1 MNLAAALIGS
11 LAALGACWLLTGGVL
26 RLLKRRGVL
35 DIPNERSSHS
45 APTPR
50 GGGIAVIGV
59 LLAAWLAFW
68 LAGAGGGTAAASEF
82 WIVLAA
88 GAALAVISW
97 FDDVRGGLPAI
108 VRLAAQAIAVG
119 AGLFALPGEGA
130 VFQGMLPPA
139 LDLALSG
146 LIWLWFVNLFN
157 FMDGIDGI
165 AGSQTAT
172 AGLGLFV
179 LAILSAAGAGL
190 GPYGL
195 ALAAVA
201 LGFLPWNWQ
210 PARIFLGDV
219 GSAPLGYV
227 MGWLL
232 LAHAGFGHW
241 QAALLLVLYFF
252 ADATFTLLRRLA
264 RGEAVWRAHR
274 EHYYQYAV
282 DAGRSH
288 AHVVLAVTAVNFL
301 LAGLA
306 LATAVSPAAAWGAL
320 GAGILLTAALLCY
333 LRFARIRAAHAD

>member
-1 MNLAAALIGS
+1 MSLTVALIGS
-11 LAALGACWLLTGGVL
+11 LAALGACWLLPGGVL

-35 DIPNERSSHS
+35 DLPNERSS
-45 APTPR
+45 
-50 GGGIAVIGV
+50 GGGIAVVGV

-68 LAGAGGGTAAASEF
+68 LVGDGSAASANF
-82 WIVLAA
+82 WIILAA

-108 VRLAAQAIAVG
+108 VRLGAQAIAVG

-130 VFQGMLPPA
+130 VFQGVLPPA
-139 LDLALSG
+139 LDMALSG

-157 FMDGIDGI
+157 FMDGIDGT

-179 LAILSAAGAGL
+179 LAIISSAATGL

-219 GSAPLGYV
+219 GSVPLGYA

-232 LAHAGFGHW
+232 LALAAFGWW
-241 QAALLLVLYFF
+241 QAALLLVLYYL

-264 RGEAVWRAHR
+264 RGEAIWRAHH

-282 DAGRSH
+282 EAGRSH
-288 AHVVLAVTAVNFL
+288 AHVVVAVTTVNLL

-306 LATAVSPAAAWGAL
+306 LATTVSPTVAWGAL
-320 GAGILLTAALLCY
+320 GAGILLTAALLWY
-333 LRFARIRAAHAD
+333 LRFARIRAVHAD

>member
-1 MNLAAALIGS
+1 MNLTIALVGS
-11 LAALGACWLLTGGVL
+11 LAALGACWLATGGVL
-26 RLLKRRGVL
+26 RLLRRRGVL

-50 GGGIAVIGV
+50 GGGIAVTGV

-68 LAGAGGGTAAASEF
+68 LAGAGDAATEQFWIPLAAAAG
-82 WIVLAA
+82 LAA
-88 GAALAVISW
+88 ISW
-97 FDDVRGGLPAI
+97 LDDARGGLPAI
-108 VRLAAQAIAVG
+108 LRFGAQGIAVG

-130 VFQGMLPPA
+130 VFQGTLPPA
-139 LDLALSG
+139 LDMALSG
-146 LIWLWFVNLFN
+146 LVWLWFVNLFN

-165 AGSQTAT
+165 AGSQAAS

-179 LAILSAAGAGL
+179 FALISAGAAGL
-190 GPYGL
+190 GAYGL

-219 GSAPLGYV
+219 GSVPLGYAI
-227 MGWLL
+227 GWLL
-232 LAHAGFGHW
+232 LALASFGGW

-252 ADATFTLLRRLA
+252 ADASFTLFRRLL

-282 DAGRSH
+282 QAGRSH
-288 AHVVLAVTAVNFL
+288 AHVVTAVTGVNL
-301 LAGLA
+301 VLAGLA
-306 LATAVSPAAAWGAL
+306 LATTVSPAVAWGAL

-333 LRFARIRAAHAD
+333 LRFAPIRAAHAD